1 MPGVPSKRKRSSNES
16 TALYVAAKREKMTQ
30 AAEQEAQ
37 IAQVAAENEA
47 KIVLMRAEFDAIMA
61 KNAADLVAV
70 NAQHAAE
77 VAQHAAEVI
86 ALKAQHAAQVA
97 ALTAQNTLQQ
107 SQLAKQTG
115 MFGAWGSLAVRNIE
129 ILAHKGTG
137 IYLLVFCDLTFLDN
151 APLFNSIFFRL

>member
-1 MPGVPSKRKRSSNES
+1 MAQPGKVVSAQKQSARSNVEIARA
-16 TALYVAAKREKMTQ
+16 TKQARGLEVDAELLELRAK
-30 AAEQEAQ
+30 
-37 IAQVAAENEA
+37 N
-47 KIVLMRAEFDAIMA
+47 AEFDAIMA

-77 VAQHAAEVI
+77 VAQHAV
-86 ALKAQHAAQVA
+86 QVA
-97 ALTAQNTLQQ
+97 ALTAQNAIHENQV
-107 SQLAKQTG
+107 ARQTG
-115 MFGAWGSLAVRNIE
+115 MFRAWGSLAVRNIE